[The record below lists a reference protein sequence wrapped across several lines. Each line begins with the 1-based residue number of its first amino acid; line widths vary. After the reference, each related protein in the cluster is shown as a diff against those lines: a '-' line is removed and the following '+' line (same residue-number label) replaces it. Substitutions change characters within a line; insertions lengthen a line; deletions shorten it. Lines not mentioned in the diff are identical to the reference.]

1 MNKKQ
6 VWKGAVEKYI
16 RKVVVRGRR
25 VYRVQ
30 MGGIGRGNR
39 RSRICE
45 RLEEALQIKSEWIAG
60 GVPIVRD
67 ADPAAAPPATV
78 EDGLRHYV
86 NALKKS
92 GKDWYRTQ
100 QLVPMLAREM
110 PELLAKPIDSVTV
123 ESQQSSS
130 QSSTTTSK

>member
-1 MNKKQ
+1 
-6 VWKGAVEKYI
+6 
-16 RKVVVRGRR
+16 
-25 VYRVQ
+25 

-45 RLEEALQIKSEWIAG
+45 RREEALQIKSEWIAG

-67 ADPAAAPPATV
+67 ADPAAAPPANV

-86 NALKKS
+86 NALKKA
-92 GKDWYRTQ
+92 GKDWYRAQ

-110 PELLAKPIDSVTV
+110 PELLAKPIDSA
-123 ESQQSSS
+123 EHDPARHGHPSCDGQEGSARARSP
-130 QSSTTTSK
+130 